1 VREYLYAEG
10 LNETNYIGFRYSVLR
25 IPIVVNQ
32 QVQKSLGTFFLFFFW
47 WLRFLVFSF
56 SDFWEACGTAVSGLS
71 AIGHYQVPIDKGI
84 SVAWKGS
91 FSYFMTDDTESV
103 QGKKKSHEG
112 VQTVSYWP
120 GRR

>member
-1 VREYLYAEG
+1 L
-10 LNETNYIGFRYSVLR
+10 S
-25 IPIVVNQ
+25 
-32 QVQKSLGTFFLFFFW
+32 FL
-47 WLRFLVFSF
+47 F

-103 QGKKKSHEG
+103 QGKKKPH
-112 VQTVSYWP
+112 VSYWP
-120 GRR
+120 GRRYVKEERKETSI